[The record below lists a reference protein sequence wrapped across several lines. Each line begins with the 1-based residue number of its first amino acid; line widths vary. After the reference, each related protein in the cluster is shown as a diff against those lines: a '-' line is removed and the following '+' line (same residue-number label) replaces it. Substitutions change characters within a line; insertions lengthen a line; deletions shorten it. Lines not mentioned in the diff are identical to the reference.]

1 MAERMAADLDYT
13 SERDQAI
20 GHLVDR
26 AGELK
31 GELVA
36 FAQSPRFARHLDA
49 LLFAAADRC
58 GELDEGIAILTIDHF
73 ALQYRL
79 SDGRAVVERF
89 VAQRRPRLP
98 EDEQRMLLG
107 WREVVEGYFEV
118 RGSDGDAVVL
128 RNLLDDLDYRVFSTM
143 GRAAF
148 ALLRRGTFVVCRIVP
163 VRPDVE
169 AWLVSGTIAGFPRS
183 ARHQIAQVAVEEL
196 TAHPERMRRN
206 PTLLGRAWDMQAEH
220 RAEFIA
226 QVGSDAA
233 VLSPGEA
240 QRTMCEH
247 YGRLRRKTVARP
259 GGKAAGRGSASGP
272 LPYELGRLPDDML
285 DADTVALI
293 YDEVEGL
300 HYFPDFGRLE
310 ALFDDP
316 APARDT
322 AGLAQLRGYLRDD
335 SVSPLALRRLAQRH
349 PDGVDRVFR
358 ALLRKPDFSWSR
370 DGEGLMRREKK
381 ALIEREPTPSIS
393 VVGNRLAE
401 LLWHASRRRGVDP

>member
-1 MAERMAADLDYT
+1 MVAAMAQRMAADLDHT
-13 SERDQAI
+13 SAHDQGI

-36 FAQSPRFARHLDA
+36 FAQSPRFARHLDV

-58 GELDEGIAILTIDHF
+58 GELDEGTAIRTIDHF

-79 SDGRAVVERF
+79 SDGRTVVERF

-118 RGSDGDAVVL
+118 RGCDGDAVEL
-128 RNLLDDLDYRVFSTM
+128 HNLLDDLDYRVFSTM

-148 ALLRRGTFVVCRIVP
+148 APLRRRMFVVCRIVQ

-169 AWLVSGTIAGFPRS
+169 AWLVSGTIAAFPRS
-183 ARHQIAQVAVEEL
+183 ARRQIAQVAAEEL
-196 TAHPERMRRN
+196 TAHPEVLRRN

-220 RAEFIA
+220 RAKFIA

-247 YGRLRRKTVARP
+247 YGRLRRQAVALL
-259 GGKAAGRGSASGP
+259 GDKAAGRGSASGP
-272 LPYELGRLPDDML
+272 PPDELGRLPDDML

-300 HYFPDFGRLE
+300 HYFRDFGRLE

-316 APARDT
+316 APARDA
-322 AGLAQLRGYLRDD
+322 AGLAQLRAYLHDD
-335 SVSPLALRRLAQRH
+335 SVSPLALRRLAQRY

-358 ALLRKPDFSWSR
+358 ALLRKPGFSWSC
-370 DGEGLMRREKK
+370 DGEELLRRKKK
-381 ALIEREPTPSIS
+381 AFLEREPTPSIS
-393 VVGNRLAE
+393 VVGDRLAE
-401 LLWHASRRRGVDP
+401 LLRNAR